1 MRPGADGIPGVRTK
15 MVDMATLEQ
24 VREALKVVT
33 DPEIGINIVD
43 LGLVYDVSLDEEG
56 VASVTYTLTT
66 MGCPVGPLFEQE
78 IRDAVQTLEGI
89 TKVDVKMVLQPPW
102 GPDKMSEFAKSALG
116 FF

>member
-1 MRPGADGIPGVRTK
+1 
-15 MVDMATLEQ
+15 MAATAEQ

-43 LGLVYDVSLDEEG
+43 LGLVYDVSVDEEG
-56 VASVTYTLTT
+56 AAAVTYTLTS
-66 MGCPVGPLFEQE
+66 MGCPVGPLFEKE
-78 IRDAVQTLEGI
+78 IREAVVSLDGI
-89 TKVDVKMVLQPPW
+89 TDVETKMVMQPPW